1 MAVVSAVSDVH
12 SPLYLKEFLSTM
24 GLRVRD
30 SRLFI
35 LAGDMVLH
43 SRISQYEPVLR
54 GIRRAFAGDIVATL
68 GNEENDSVKA
78 SLFRAYPDVVWLD
91 DSEVTVEVEDRKV
104 RIVGTRGSLAQP
116 TSWQR
121 EHIPDILETYAER
134 VNLIRKLLKRTGD
147 DDLII
152 LLSHY
157 APVRDTTQGE
167 AENIL
172 PVIMDERMEGVVTET
187 RPDIV
192 IHGHAHNAKK
202 LCAKVG
208 TTRVFNVAFPAKRS
222 TTVVDLW

>member
-1 MAVVSAVSDVH
+1 MAVISAVSDVH

-24 GLRVRD
+24 GLRVRG
-30 SRLFI
+30 SSLFL

-54 GIRRAFAGDIVATL
+54 GIRRAFAGKIVATL

-91 DSEVTVEVEDRKV
+91 DSEVTVEVEGRRV

-116 TSWQR
+116 TGWQR
-121 EHIPDILETYAER
+121 AHIPNILETYAER
-134 VNLIRKLLKRTGD
+134 VNLIRKLLKRTRD
-147 DDLII
+147 DDLVI

-157 APVRDTTQGE
+157 APVRATTQGE
-167 AENIL
+167 AQSIL
-172 PVIMDERMEGVVTET
+172 PVVMDERMEGVVKET
-187 RPDIV
+187 HPDIV

-202 LCAKVG
+202 LYARVG
-208 TTRVFNVAFPAKRS
+208 TTRLFNVAFPAKRS
-222 TTVVDLW
+222 TTAVDLW

>member
-1 MAVVSAVSDVH
+1 MSDVH
-12 SPLYLKEFLSTM
+12 SPLYLREFLSTM

-30 SRLFI
+30 SSLFL

-43 SRISQYEPVLR
+43 SRVSQYEPILR
-54 GIRRAFAGDIVATL
+54 SLQRAFSGKVVATL

-78 SLFRAYPDVVWLD
+78 SLFRTYPDLMWLD
-91 DSEVTVEVEDRKV
+91 DSEVTVEVEGRRV

-121 EHIPDILETYAER
+121 EHIPDISKTYAER
-134 VNLIRKLLKRTGD
+134 VVLIRELLKRKSD
-147 DDLII
+147 DDLVV

-157 APVRDTTQGE
+157 APVRATTRGE
-167 AENIL
+167 AESVL
-172 PVIMDERMEGVVTET
+172 PVVMDERMEGVVEET
-187 RPDIV
+187 HPDIV

-202 LCAKVG
+202 LYAEIG